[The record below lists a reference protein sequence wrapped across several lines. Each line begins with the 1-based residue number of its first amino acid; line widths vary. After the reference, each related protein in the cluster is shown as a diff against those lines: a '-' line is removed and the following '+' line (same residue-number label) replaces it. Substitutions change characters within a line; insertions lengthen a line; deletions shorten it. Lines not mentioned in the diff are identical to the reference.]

1 MNLQDYMAE
10 LAEEV
15 RPVDLRDQVL
25 ASSRR
30 ATVRRRVANGVAV
43 SVVAL
48 AVVGGIASAQRP
60 APLENQVPPAT
71 PSPTSTAR
79 LPEKLFYLAYV
90 DGRQSL
96 KVLDGATT
104 RNLFSPPVNSCG
116 LTVSPDGRHAAWVTS
131 AGDLMVAAPAGTG
144 ARALLNEVTCGGATA
159 VHWLPASTHVLVHR
173 GSTTVSVE
181 VASGSVGDH
190 DGASPDYAWS
200 PNGKF
205 IAEEQTG
212 EIIVMRPGGEVVHQ
226 VRYVSET
233 PAGGSDVQGVSDNG
247 RYVVMG
253 LRNTDPAKTGTGYRL
268 LDATT
273 GANVDLPD
281 EAVPAGSKQAAL
293 YPMRG
298 NRLLVRSEGRLH
310 LLGPDLLVL
319 DSRPEPADLRTATLL
334 PPY

>member
-1 MNLQDYMAE
+1 VNLQDYMAE

-30 ATVRRRVANGVAV
+30 ATVRRRVANGVAA

-48 AVVGGIASAQRP
+48 AVAGGIAWAQRP

-71 PSPTSTAR
+71 PATTSTAR
-79 LPEKLFYLAYV
+79 LPDKLFYLAYV
-90 DGRQSL
+90 DGRHSL
-96 KVLDGATT
+96 KVLEGATS
-104 RNLFSPPVNSCG
+104 RNLFSPPANSCG
-116 LTVSPDGRHAAWVTS
+116 LTVSPDGRHAVWVTS
-131 AGDLMVAAPAGTG
+131 AGELMAAAPAGTN
-144 ARALLNEVTCGGATA
+144 ARALLSEVTCSGATA
-159 VHWLPASTHVLVHR
+159 VHWLPASTHVLVNR
-173 GSTTVSVE
+173 GPTMVSVE
-181 VASGSVGDH
+181 IATGSVGDH
-190 DGASPDYAWS
+190 DGASPYYAWS

-226 VRYVSET
+226 VAYVSET
-233 PAGGSDVQGVSDNG
+233 PYGGSDVQSVSDNG

-253 LRNTDPAKTGTGYRL
+253 LRNTDPQRIGTGYRL
-268 LDATT
+268 VDATT

-293 YPMRG
+293 YPARG

-310 LLGPDLLVL
+310 LLGPDLKMI